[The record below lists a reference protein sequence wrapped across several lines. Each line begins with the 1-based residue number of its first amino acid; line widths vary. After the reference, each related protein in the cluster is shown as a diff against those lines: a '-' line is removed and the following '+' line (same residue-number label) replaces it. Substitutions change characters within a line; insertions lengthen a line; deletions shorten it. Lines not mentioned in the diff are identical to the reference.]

1 MLVKDSI
8 KTVYA
13 EAREAVNNN
22 EMDKARDLFDTGL
35 VIVAMARDEGMGDK
49 ELIEGVRIELWLER
63 LWYGLENNNLLLEEG
78 EFLI

>member
-35 VIVAMARDEGMGDK
+35 VIVAMARDEGMG
-49 ELIEGVRIELWLER
+49 R
-63 LWYGLENNNLLLEEG
+63 
-78 EFLI
+78 

>member
-1 MLVKDSI
+1 MK
-8 KTVYA
+8 
-13 EAREAVNNN
+13 EWE
-22 EMDKARDLFDTGL
+22 
-35 VIVAMARDEGMGDK
+35 DK